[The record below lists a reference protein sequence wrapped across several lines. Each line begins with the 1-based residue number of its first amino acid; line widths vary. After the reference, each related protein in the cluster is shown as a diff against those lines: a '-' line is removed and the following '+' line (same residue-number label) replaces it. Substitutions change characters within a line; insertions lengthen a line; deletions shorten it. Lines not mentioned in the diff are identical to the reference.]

1 MKRVKHLKQYGKLM
15 VLSLAALGLV
25 AVSGGQDSMAYF
37 TTYVT
42 AGGSEIVRLGAQ
54 TEIREDVSS
63 MTKHVSIQNVSQT
76 NDCFV
81 RVKAFC
87 GQDLT
92 LTYTDTSGRGDWYDG
107 KDGYWYYRPIVP
119 AGAATAVLDIKINLP
134 AGFNKDEFNVVVIQE
149 CTPVLY
155 DDSGKASADWSKTF
169 TDYKET
175 GGKN

>member
-25 AVSGGQDSMAYF
+25 AASGGQDSMAYF

-175 GGKN
+175 GGKK

>member
-1 MKRVKHLKQYGKLM
+1 MNAIKQYGKLL
-15 VLSLAALGLV
+15 VLSLAALSLV
-25 AVSGGQDSMAYF
+25 AATGAQDTMAYF

-54 TEIREDVSS
+54 TEIHEDVSN

-81 RVKAFC
+81 RVKVFH
-87 GQDLT
+87 GDGLSV
-92 LTYTDTSGRGDWYDG
+92 TYTDTSGNGDWYDG
-107 KDGYWYYRPIVP
+107 TDGYWYYKPIVP
-119 AGAATAVLDIKINLP
+119 AGGSTAVLDVKINLP

-155 DDSGKASADWSKTF
+155 DNNGNASADWSKTF
-169 TDYKET
+169 SDYKET
-175 GGKN
+175 EGK

>member
-1 MKRVKHLKQYGKLM
+1 MKRIKQYGKLM
-15 VLSLAALGLV
+15 ALSLAALTLV
-25 AVSGGQDSMAYF
+25 AAAGAQDSMAYF

-54 TEIREDVSS
+54 TEIQEDVSN

-87 GQDLT
+87 GSDLT
-92 LTYTDTSGRGDWYDG
+92 LTYTDTSGKGDWYDG

-119 AGAATAVLDIKINLP
+119 AGGSTAVLDVKINLP

-149 CTPVLY
+149 CTPVIY
-155 DDSGKASADWSKTF
+155 DEAGNASADWTKTF
-169 TDYKET
+169 SDYQET
-175 GGKN
+175 EGK